1 MANISNDGAGPV
13 LRIAVPSPL
22 RRHFDYLPAADTDLP
37 ALAPGIRIKVPFAG
51 RRLVGILVEV
61 VARSSINP
69 DRLKPIIQVL
79 DKQPLIT
86 EELMALLKWASDY
99 YQYSLGMV
107 LSNAIPVLLRQ
118 GKPASLKG
126 QECWCLTESG
136 HAIELDQLSRAP
148 RQAAL
153 LKYLAAHHESVTAKQ
168 IEAEL
173 SNWRPIMTKL
183 VAKGWVRVSA
193 QTSINEVPDK
203 QTSWQKTTN
212 APQLNQAQQQAIDLI
227 CQNINEYHSYLLDGV
242 TGSGKTEVYL
252 HAVDAVLAVGKQAL
266 VLVPEIGLTPQLV
279 SRFKQRFAKRIV
291 VFHSGL
297 SDQERLQAW
306 LLAYLGLADVIIGTR
321 SAVFTPLLRP
331 GVIVV
336 DEEHDMS
343 FKQQD
348 GFRYSARDIAV
359 MRAQRLSI
367 PIVLGSATPSLET
380 LSNVS
385 LGRYQPLL
393 LPQRAG
399 IGKMPQI
406 RIMDMRDQPMED
418 GLSQVMLESVAS
430 HLARGNQVL
439 LFLNRRG
446 FAPALFCHACG
457 WIAECRR
464 CDSRLTLYQTNRRL
478 RCHHCGSNQ
487 QANDQCPACNSQAL
501 LPIGEGTQR
510 IEAALKLRF
519 PEIATIRIDGDTTQR
534 KNDLNDHLAK
544 INSGLPCILIGTQ
557 ILAKGHHFPKVTFV
571 GVISVDQGLFSAD
584 FRSTEHMAQLIIQV
598 AGRAGREED
607 PGQVMI
613 QTHFPDHPLLKQ
625 LVEFGY
631 SKFANSLLA
640 ERQLAQLPPYRY
652 MALLRA
658 EAVDEN
664 LPLRFLNDAR
674 DIISHY
680 PDTSVAVQG
689 PVPAPMERRA
699 GRYRAQLLL
708 QATQRRALHQLLTP
722 WLQELGS
729 SKLGRKVRWSI
740 DVDPM
745 EMF

>member
-1 MANISNDGAGPV
+1 MANFSNNGAVPV

-22 RRHFDYLPAADTDLP
+22 RRHFDYLPATDTDFS
-37 ALAPGIRIKVPFAG
+37 ALVPGIRIKVPFAG
-51 RRLVGILVEV
+51 RRLVGILVDV
-61 VARSSINP
+61 VARSSISP

-79 DKQPLIT
+79 DNQPLIT
-86 EELMALLKWASDY
+86 EELMTLLKWASDY
-99 YQYSLGMV
+99 YQYSLGLV
-107 LSNAIPVLLRQ
+107 LSNALPVLLRQ

-126 QECWCLTESG
+126 QQCWCLTESG
-136 HAIELDQLSRAP
+136 RAIELDQLKRAP
-148 RQAAL
+148 RQVAL
-153 LKYLAAHHESVTAKQ
+153 MRCLAAYRESATAEQ
-168 IEAEL
+168 LGAEL
-173 SNWRPIMTKL
+173 SQWRGVMTKL
-183 VAKGWVRVSA
+183 VAKGWVSVETQNIS
-193 QTSINEVPDK
+193 ELPDEY
-203 QTSWQKTTN
+203 TTEQKARN
-212 APQLNQAQQQAIDLI
+212 VPQLNPAQQQAIELI
-227 CQNINEYHSYLLDGV
+227 CQNENEYRPFLLDGV

-252 HAVDAVLAVGKQAL
+252 HAVEAALDKGKQAL

-279 SRFKQRFAKRIV
+279 GRFKQRFAKKIV

-321 SAVFTPLLRP
+321 SAVFAPLLRP

-367 PIVLGSATPSLET
+367 PIILGSATPSLET

-385 LGRYQPLL
+385 SGRYQQLL

-399 IGKMPQI
+399 IGEMPQI

-418 GLSQVMLESVAS
+418 GLSQVLLESVAS
-430 HLARGNQVL
+430 HLAKGNQVL

-487 QANDQCPACNSQAL
+487 PAIEQCPACNGASL

-510 IEAALKLRF
+510 IEAALKRRF
-519 PEIATIRIDGDTTQR
+519 PEFATIRIDGDTTRR

-544 INSGLPCILIGTQ
+544 VNSGVPCILIGTQ

-584 FRSTEHMAQLIIQV
+584 FRSTERMAQLIVQV
-598 AGRAGREED
+598 AGRAGREQD

-613 QTHFPDHPLLKQ
+613 QTHYPEHPLLKQ

-631 SKFANSLLA
+631 SKFAHSLLA
-640 ERQLAQLPPYRY
+640 ERRLALLPPYRY

-658 EAVDEN
+658 EAVDEK
-664 LPLRFLNDAR
+664 LPLRFLSDAR

-708 QATQRRALHQLLTP
+708 QATQRRELHQLLTP